1 MIEPCLTLVSH
12 PLCPFVQRAAIVLLE
27 KDVPFDRITIYLA
40 AKPAWFL
47 DMSPNGKV
55 PLLRVR
61 QQDATQAVIF
71 ESMVICE
78 YLEESQGGAPMYPR
92 DALARARQRG
102 WVEFGTATL
111 AHAWQFLNAI
121 DRAAAD
127 AKQAAFR
134 HRLQQLEAVL
144 GSGPYFDG
152 TAFGM
157 VDAVFAPVFRYFDSL
172 DPAVSHAIFEN
183 LPRVSAWRNAL
194 ALRRSV
200 IDSVG
205 SDYAQRFRQHL
216 REHAAL
222 LAG

>member
-1 MIEPCLTLVSH
+1 MTETHLTLISH

-27 KDVPFDRITIYLA
+27 KGVPFDRINIDLA
-40 AKPAWFL
+40 AKPDWFL
-47 DMSPNGKV
+47 EMPLNGKV

-61 QQDATQAVIF
+61 QQDGTEALIF

-78 YLEESQGGAPMYPR
+78 YLEESQAGAPMYAL

-111 AHAWQFLNAI
+111 ADAWQFLNAT

-127 AKQAAFR
+127 AKQVAFR
-134 HRLQQLEAVL
+134 HRLQQLQTEL
-144 GSGPYFDG
+144 GSGPYFNG
-152 TAFGM
+152 AVFGI

-172 DPAVSHAIFEN
+172 DPAVSQPIFEN
-183 LPRVSAWRNAL
+183 LPRVSAWRSAL
-194 ALRRSV
+194 SLRRSV
-200 IDSVG
+200 IDAAG

-222 LAG
+222 LAS

>member
-1 MIEPCLTLVSH
+1 MTKTHITLISH

-27 KDVPFDRITIYLA
+27 KGVPFDRINIYLA
-40 AKPAWFL
+40 AKSDWFL
-47 DMSPNGKV
+47 EMSPNGKV
-55 PLLRVR
+55 PLLSVR
-61 QQDATQAVIF
+61 QQYGTETVIF

-111 AHAWQFLNAI
+111 ADAWQFLNAT

-134 HRLQQLEAVL
+134 HRLQQLEEVL
-144 GSGPYFDG
+144 GSGPYFNG
-152 TAFGM
+152 SAFGM
-157 VDAVFAPVFRYFDSL
+157 VDAVFAPVFRYFDNL
-172 DPAVSHAIFEN
+172 DPAVSQPIFEN
-183 LPRVSAWRNAL
+183 LLRVSAWRNAL
-194 ALRRSV
+194 ALRHSV
-200 IDSVG
+200 IDAVG

-216 REHAAL
+216 REHASL
-222 LAG
+222 LAS